1 MGLFL
6 SLARLIIEHYFQAVD
21 KFGVTD
27 YHRESFQLKPHL
39 IWAHMYINWY
49 SRALTMN
56 NLVKAVNSYK
66 LWFHAKIQ
74 G

>member
-1 MGLFL
+1 
-6 SLARLIIEHYFQAVD
+6 
-21 KFGVTD
+21 
-27 YHRESFQLKPHL
+27 
-39 IWAHMYINWY
+39 
-49 SRALTMN
+49 MN

>member
-6 SLARLIIEHYFQAVD
+6 SLACLIIEHYFQAVD

-39 IWAHMYINWY
+39 IWAHMYIN
-49 SRALTMN
+49 
-56 NLVKAVNSYK
+56 
-66 LWFHAKIQ
+66 
-74 G
+74 